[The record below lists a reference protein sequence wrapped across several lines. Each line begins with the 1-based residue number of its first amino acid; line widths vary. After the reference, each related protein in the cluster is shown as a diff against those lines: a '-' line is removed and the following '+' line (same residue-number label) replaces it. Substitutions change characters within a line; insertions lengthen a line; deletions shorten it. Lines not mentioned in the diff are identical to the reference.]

1 MRRGRS
7 ERRDARRMAVRLVD
21 ITLKGEVD
29 SALIE
34 LLDTSVVEVGR
45 GVTRVRVDA
54 HDASV
59 LHGQLAVLAGLGL
72 ELLDIRAVAPA
83 PVPGRR

>member
-1 MRRGRS
+1 
-7 ERRDARRMAVRLVD
+7 MAVRLVD

-34 LLDTSVVEVGR
+34 LLGTGVVEVAR
-45 GVTRVRVDA
+45 GVTQVRIDA

-59 LHGQLAVLAGLGL
+59 LHGQLTVLAGLGL
-72 ELLDIRAVAPA
+72 ELLDIRAVDAA
-83 PVPGRR
+83 SVPGRR